1 MISRML
7 IVAML
12 AAVTFAPAQAADT
25 KMAQAKAKA
34 QSEIWALEQAIY
46 HGRATAGLKFYLEHV
61 APDYMGWPPQAPKP
75 LDGTALKTSAPDL
88 KDNNKEKLT
97 MEPTGFTLEGD
108 TGVIYYQTHRTSLAD
123 GTPVDQR
130 FEVIHVWQKKQDTWY
145 IMGAM
150 ARATPKR

>member
-1 MISRML
+1 MISRIL
-7 IVAML
+7 IAAML
-12 AAVTFAPAQAADT
+12 AAMTFMPAQAADT
-25 KMAQAKAKA
+25 KATDAKTKAQA
-34 QSEIWALEQAIY
+34 EIWALEQQIY
-46 HGRATAGLKFYLEHV
+46 HGRATAGLKFYLEHI

-75 LDGTALKTSAPDL
+75 MDVSSLKTSAPEL

-108 TGVIYYQTHRTSLAD
+108 TGVIYYQTHRTMLAD
-123 GTPVDQR
+123 GTAVDQR
-130 FEVIHVWQKKQDTWY
+130 FEVIHVWQKQKGQWN